1 MSESRQRMSNRMKI
15 VVTGANG
22 FVGSALTTQLVGLG
36 QYEVLA
42 VTRSSPADP
51 VAGVRYLPVGD
62 LTLLTQWQTAL
73 TGVQTVVHAAARV
86 HVLNDRSAQSLD
98 RFEKVNVT
106 VTLELARQ
114 AAAAGVRRF
123 IFLSSIGV
131 NGVETEVNE
140 AFSEA
145 DPAQPHNPY
154 AHSKLKAEQGLRQI
168 AEETGLEVVIIRP
181 PLVYGPGVR
190 ANFAALMR
198 AVQQGW
204 PLPLGAVSNLRSMV
218 AIDNLLDFIITCM
231 SHPQAA
237 NQTLLVSDGQDI
249 SSPDLVRGL
258 ARHSGVV
265 ARLLPVPPWA
275 LRSAAVLLG
284 GGDVMQRLCG
294 SLRVDITKAK
304 TLLAWAPPISMDE
317 GLRRAVA
324 APKKS

>member
-1 MSESRQRMSNRMKI
+1 MVSRMK
-15 VVTGANG
+15 VLVTGASG
-22 FVGSALTTQLVGLG
+22 FVGRALTEQLLALG
-36 QYEVLA
+36 QYEVLG
-42 VTRSSPADP
+42 VTRSHPAKP

-73 TGVQTVVHAAARV
+73 IGVQTVVHAAARV
-86 HVLNDRSAQSLD
+86 HVLNDRTAQSLD

-106 VTLELARQ
+106 VTLDLARQ

-131 NGVETEVNE
+131 NGIETEVS
-140 AFSEA
+140 ASFSETDA
-145 DPAQPHNPY
+145 EQPHNPY
-154 AHSKLKAEQGLRQI
+154 AHSKLKAERGLRQI
-168 AEETGLEVVIIRP
+168 AEETGMEVVIIRP

-204 PLPLGAVSNLRSMV
+204 PLPLGAVHNLRSMI

-231 SHPQAA
+231 AHPQAS
-237 NQTLLVSDGQDI
+237 NQTFLISDGQDI
-249 SSPDLVRGL
+249 SSPDLIRGL
-258 ARHSGVV
+258 ARQSGVV

-275 LRSAAVLLG
+275 LRSAAVVLG
-284 GGDVMQRLCG
+284 RGDVMQRLCG

-304 TLLAWAPPISMDE
+304 TLLGWTPRISMDE

-324 APKKS
+324 GRSS